1 MLCSIRSSLLSINL
15 QNFHVYSVS
24 LSCMPTPQVQFK
36 LQPHICDCKARGLL
50 NRLRAGDAGLG
61 NRRPNIHGSTTKWCP
76 LCLNNGLV
84 NHLTEHHV
92 VVSCQAVAYERSA
105 SGLRVLMTGMTR
117 SSTTVLT
124 GILGGDNASKEVLLK
139 RADMLSLML
148 DRWMVLAGAYLMMV
162 TSILH
167 RKG

>member
-1 MLCSIRSSLLSINL
+1 M
-15 QNFHVYSVS
+15 
-24 LSCMPTPQVQFK
+24 
-36 LQPHICDCKARGLL
+36 

-92 VVSCQAVAYERSA
+92 VESCQAVAYERSA

-148 DRWMVLAGAYLMMV
+148 DRWMVLAGAY
-162 TSILH
+162 
-167 RKG
+167 